1 MKQGK
6 KVLYGSGN
14 LAKKEA
20 WQDSDLE
27 KGEGCYITIK
37 TSVAGRYFWV
47 FEQAG
52 RILAANFYSPA
63 DLINETN
70 AIENA
75 IRPYLNGA
83 ILMEKETKVLREARR
98 QLEEYFAGKRKE
110 FCLPVAIRGTM
121 FQLEDWQALCTIP
134 YGETRSYGQ
143 LAAQIGRPK
152 GSRAVGMANHNN
164 PISVIIPCHRVIGSG
179 GTLVGYGGGLD
190 VKQALLAL
198 EQGKVSRVHAGVKL
212 HIG

>member
-98 QLEEYFAGKRKE
+98 QRERNSA
-110 FCLPVAIRGTM
+110 CL
-121 FQLEDWQALCTIP
+121 
-134 YGETRSYGQ
+134 
-143 LAAQIGRPK
+143 
-152 GSRAVGMANHNN
+152 
-164 PISVIIPCHRVIGSG
+164 
-179 GTLVGYGGGLD
+179 
-190 VKQALLAL
+190 
-198 EQGKVSRVHAGVKL
+198 
-212 HIG
+212 